1 MKKILFIILLFASYC
16 NISFADSK
24 PIVVHNSGIEDDRPI
39 DPTNVDMPHVFYDTD
54 AQEIILYGTG
64 YVSYYDVE
72 ISSASSGYVEIST
85 VVNGTYDTIDVSSL
99 PTGTHVITIESPTG
113 NIYEGTFSTY

>member
-1 MKKILFIILLFASYC
+1 MLSAMLLFADTEQQSITL
-16 NISFADSK
+16 NHKGGGRSGSPVLDK
-24 PIVVHNSGIEDDRPI
+24 PIVYYTIDD
-39 DPTNVDMPHVFYDTD
+39 FYN
-54 AQEIILYGTG
+54 QEVSINGAG